1 MAEILHPT
9 RENFDD
15 MLSRNHLVLVDFWAD
30 WCAPCRMAA
39 TVIDQLANLNQ
50 GRVAVAHV
58 NVDEQQELAVR
69 FGIQSIP
76 TILVFK
82 NGALQASEI
91 GVKSLASYTGLLD
104 NLLQA

>member
-1 MAEILHPT
+1 MRSVP
-9 RENFDD
+9 
-15 MLSRNHLVLVDFWAD
+15 
-30 WCAPCRMAA
+30 
-39 TVIDQLANLNQ
+39 VIEQLANLYQ
-50 GRVAVAHV
+50 GRVAVAKV

>member
-15 MLSRNHLVLVDFWAD
+15 MLSRNHLVLVDFWA
-30 WCAPCRMAA
+30 PCRMAA
-39 TVIDQLANLNQ
+39 PVIEQLANLYQ
-50 GRVAVAHV
+50 GRVAVAKV